1 MTTQTYTPAQQSV
14 IAEALNLVQERA
26 ASEGDFMT
34 SPSQTFDYFR
44 LFYADKQDR
53 EHFALMLLDSQH
65 KVLECNVIFSG
76 TIDGASIYPRE
87 IVKAALY
94 ANAAAVIL
102 AHNHPS
108 GQPEPSTADKRITAR
123 IKDALALVDIRVL
136 DHIIIGDSNLEIFKN
151 SYMRYNAWPS
161 PAHHGER
168 WSN

>member
-1 MTTQTYTPAQQSV
+1 MATHSYTAEQQSV
-14 IAEALNLVQERA
+14 ITEALNLIQERA
-26 ASEGDFMT
+26 ATEDNFMT

-44 LFYADKQDR
+44 LFYAERQER

-65 KVLECNVIFSG
+65 KVLECNIIFSG

-108 GQPEPSTADKRITAR
+108 GQPLPSAADRRITER
-123 IKDALALVDIRVL
+123 IKSALALVDIRVL
-136 DHIIIGDSNLEIFKN
+136 DHIIIGDSCYSFAQ
-151 SYMRYNAWPS
+151 S
-161 PAHHGER
+161 GEL
-168 WSN
+168 

>member
-1 MTTQTYTPAQQSV
+1 MAIHSYTAEQQAV

-26 ASEGDFMT
+26 ATEDNFMT
-34 SPSQTFDYFR
+34 TPSDTLDYFR
-44 LFYADKQDR
+44 LFYAGKQDR

-65 KVLECNVIFSG
+65 RVLECNVIFSG

-108 GQPEPSTADKRITAR
+108 GQPQPSAADRRITER
-123 IKDALALVDIRVL
+123 IKSALALLDIRVL
-136 DHIIIGDSNLEIFKN
+136 DHVIVGDSCYSFAQSGVL
-151 SYMRYNAWPS
+151 
-161 PAHHGER
+161 
-168 WSN
+168 

>member
-1 MTTQTYTPAQQSV
+1 MATHSYTAEQQSV
-14 IAEALNLVQERA
+14 ITEALNLIQERA
-26 ASEGDFMT
+26 ATEDNFMT

-44 LFYADKQDR
+44 LFYAERQER

-65 KVLECNVIFSG
+65 KVLECNIIFSG

-108 GQPEPSTADKRITAR
+108 GQPLPSAADRRITER
-123 IKDALALVDIRVL
+123 IKSALALVDIRVL
-136 DHIIIGDSNLEIFKN
+136 DHIIVGDSCYSFAQ
-151 SYMRYNAWPS
+151 S
-161 PAHHGER
+161 GEL
-168 WSN
+168 

>member
-1 MTTQTYTPAQQSV
+1 MAKHTYTVEQQNV
-14 IAEALNLVQERA
+14 ITEALNLIQERA
-26 ASEGDFMT
+26 ATEDNFMT

-44 LFYADKQDR
+44 LFYAERQER

-65 KVLECNVIFSG
+65 KVLECNIIFSG

-108 GQPEPSTADKRITAR
+108 GQPLPSAADRRITER
-123 IKDALALVDIRVL
+123 IKSALALVDIRVL
-136 DHIIIGDSNLEIFKN
+136 DHIIIGDSCYSFAQ
-151 SYMRYNAWPS
+151 S
-161 PAHHGER
+161 GEL
-168 WSN
+168 

>member
-1 MTTQTYTPAQQSV
+1 MAKHTYTVEQQNV
-14 IAEALNLVQERA
+14 ITEALNLIQERA
-26 ASEGDFMT
+26 ATEDNFMT
-34 SPSQTFDYFR
+34 SPGQTFDYFR
-44 LFYADKQDR
+44 LFYAERQER

-108 GQPEPSTADKRITAR
+108 GQPLPSAADRRITER
-123 IKDALALVDIRVL
+123 IKSALALLDIRVL
-136 DHIIIGDSNLEIFKN
+136 DHIIVGDSCYSFAQ
-151 SYMRYNAWPS
+151 S
-161 PAHHGER
+161 GEL
-168 WSN
+168 

>member
-1 MTTQTYTPAQQSV
+1 MATHDYTPEQQSV

-26 ASEGDFMT
+26 ATEADFVT

-44 LFYADKQDR
+44 LFYAGKQER

-65 KVLECNVIFSG
+65 RVLECSVIFSG

-108 GQPEPSTADKRITAR
+108 GQSEPSTADKRITER
-123 IKDALALVDIRVL
+123 IKSALALLDIRVL
-136 DHIIIGDSNLEIFKN
+136 DHIIV
-151 SYMRYNAWPS
+151 
-161 PAHHGER
+161 GENCY
-168 WSN
+168 SFAQEGLL